1 VIQSAAVV
9 ADLTTLVL
17 CGGKGM
23 RAYPHTLDVP
33 KPLLPVAGRPVL
45 AHVLDIYADHG
56 LTRFVLAA
64 GYKGELIEAFAG
76 ELPSTW
82 DVVVVDTGEDT
93 NTGARIAKCVE
104 YVGDNF
110 MATYADGLGDV
121 DLNALQ
127 AFHQSHSGAATLTT
141 VPLPSPYGT
150 VDVAAHGRVN
160 RMREKPKLSDHR
172 INAGFFV
179 FDRRVFDLWDGEDL
193 EREVLPGLADRG
205 ELYAYEHGGFW
216 KSMDTYKDSQ
226 DLSELC
232 MGDAPPW
239 RNPRR

>member
-1 VIQSAAVV
+1 VAALVK
-9 ADLTTLVL
+9 DLTTLVL

-33 KPLLPVAGRPVL
+33 KPLLPVDGRPVL

-64 GYKGELIEAFAG
+64 GYKGELIEAFAAG
-76 ELPSTW
+76 LPSTW
-82 DVVVVDTGEDT
+82 DVSVVDTGEDT
-93 NTGARIAKCVE
+93 NTGARIAACAE
-104 YVGDNF
+104 YLGDTF
-110 MATYADGLGDV
+110 MATYADGVGDV
-121 DLNALQ
+121 DLIALH
-127 AFHQSHSGAATLTT
+127 AFHRSHPGAATLTT

-150 VDVAAHGRVN
+150 VDIEMNGRVD

-179 FDRRVFDLWDGEDL
+179 FDRRAFDVWDGDDL

-205 ELYAYEHGGFW
+205 ELYAYDHDGFW
-216 KSMDTYKDSQ
+216 RSMDTYKDSQ
-226 DLSELC
+226 DLSDLC
-232 MGDAPPW
+232 MDGAPPW
-239 RNPRR
+239 RRPGR

>member
-1 VIQSAAVV
+1 VE
-9 ADLTTLVL
+9 DLTTLVL

-23 RAYPHTLDVP
+23 RAYPYTLDVP
-33 KPLLPVAGRPVL
+33 KPLLPVADRPVL

-56 LTRFVLAA
+56 LTKFVLAA
-64 GYKGELIEAFAG
+64 GYKSELIEAFAA

-82 DVVVVDTGEDT
+82 DVMVVDTGEDT
-93 NTGARIAKCVE
+93 NTGARIAKCAE
-104 YVGDNF
+104 YLGDNF
-110 MATYADGLGDV
+110 MATYADGVGDV

-127 AFHQSHSGAATLTT
+127 AFHRSHSGAATLTT

-150 VDVAAHGRVN
+150 VDIASGGRVD
-160 RMREKPKLSDHR
+160 RMLEKPKLSDHR

-205 ELYAYEHGGFW
+205 ELYAYEHDGFW
-216 KSMDTYKDSQ
+216 QSMDTYKDSQ

-232 MGDAPPW
+232 MDDVPPW
-239 RNPRR
+239 RRPHR